1 MTIQSIGSALHR
13 FFKKEAVLCL
23 SFLAAVLLA
32 FFVPPD
38 SGYLDYLDTRVLILL
53 FCLMAV
59 VSGLREAGILA
70 RISSFFLRR
79 ASSSRRLGLLFILL
93 CFFSSMLLT
102 NDVALL
108 TFVPLCMGVMQ
119 AACPSGTAITVVLM
133 TIAANLGSMATPVG
147 NPQNLYLYGR
157 FSLEPGAFFTA
168 VLPVVGVSLVLLLLS
183 SLLIPSRSV
192 QVDVPRNEPIAVPK
206 AGLFGG
212 LLLLSILAVLRVL
225 PAPVLLGIT
234 VVALLVFSRR
244 TFLKV
249 DWCLLLTFVCFFV
262 FVGNLGRIEAVAQ
275 AAANLTAGNE
285 LWCGLVLSQVISNVP
300 AAMMLAPFSQ
310 NGCGLLLGTDIGG
323 LGTLVASLASLI
335 SYKLYIARLP
345 GENRRYLGL
354 FTVLNVAFL
363 VPLILLAMASGWT

>member
-1 MTIQSIGSALHR
+1 MNPLRYPKRACLAGCSWSQSWRYCG
-13 FFKKEAVLCL
+13 FY
-23 SFLAAVLLA
+23 
-32 FFVPPD
+32 PPR
-38 SGYLDYLDTRVLILL
+38 Y
-53 FCLMAV
+53 CW
-59 VSGLREAGILA
+59 GL
-70 RISSFFLRR
+70 
-79 ASSSRRLGLLFILL
+79 
-93 CFFSSMLLT
+93 
-102 NDVALL
+102 
-108 TFVPLCMGVMQ
+108 
-119 AACPSGTAITVVLM
+119 TV
-133 TIAANLGSMATPVG
+133 IA
-147 NPQNLYLYGR
+147 
-157 FSLEPGAFFTA
+157 
-168 VLPVVGVSLVLLLLS
+168 LVL
-183 SLLIPSRSV
+183 
-192 QVDVPRNEPIAVPK
+192 
-206 AGLFGG
+206 
-212 LLLLSILAVLRVL
+212 
-225 PAPVLLGIT
+225 
-234 VVALLVFSRR
+234 FSRR

-363 VPLILLAMASGWT
+363 IPLVLLAMAGGWA